1 MKLNEIV
8 ITKIHNLSIIS
19 SPSGKFKEMKNR
31 KYYGLSFCIKGQI
44 TYTQNGKRFISTKSN
59 AVLLPKGGH
68 YTFTSNADGLFPIIN
83 FDGTGIN
90 CDEIT
95 LFSLQNAE
103 PFIQDFNKLSELFL
117 YKNNQLLIFS
127 IFYDMLRR
135 LAQEQVPQNDILY
148 HAINFIKN
156 NISNPELSNLLI
168 SQNINISEVYLRK
181 LFAAKYNTSPKQYI
195 LDMRI
200 QKAKHLLANSP
211 YSITAI
217 GTDCGFSSVYI
228 FSRCFKNRV
237 GISPNEY
244 AKINRKFE
252 L

>member
-8 ITKIHNLSIIS
+8 ITKIHKLSIIS

-31 KYYGLSFCIKGQI
+31 AYYGLSFCIKGQI
-44 TYTQNGKRFISTKSN
+44 TYTQNGKRFISTKNN
-59 AVLLPKGGH
+59 AVLLPKGGN
-68 YTFTSNADGLFPIIN
+68 YTLTSNADGLFPIID
-83 FDGTGIN
+83 FDCTGIN

-135 LAQEQVPQNDILY
+135 LEQEQVPPNDALY
-148 HAINFIKN
+148 HATNFIKN

-181 LFAAKYNTSPKQYI
+181 LFAAKYNISPKQYI

-237 GISPNEY
+237 GISPSEY

>member
-1 MKLNEIV
+1 MRLNDIV
-8 ITKIHNLSIIS
+8 LSKIHNLSIIS
-19 SPSGKFKEMKNR
+19 SPGGKFIEMKNR

-44 TYTQNGKRFISTKSN
+44 TYTQNGKTFISTKSN
-59 AVLLPKGGH
+59 AVLLPKGGD
-68 YTFTSNADGLFPIIN
+68 YSLISNADGFFPLIN
-83 FDGTGIN
+83 FDCTGID
-90 CDEIT
+90 CDEIA
-95 LFSLQNAE
+95 LFSLQNPE

-127 IFYDMLRR
+127 IFNGMLYR
-135 LAQEQVPQNDILY
+135 LAQEQIPQNDILY
-148 HAINFIKN
+148 HAINYIKK
-156 NISNPELSNLLI
+156 NISNPELSNLLV
-168 SQNINISEVYLRK
+168 SQNANISEVYLRK

-217 GTDCGFSSVYI
+217 GTECGFSSLYI

-237 GISPNEY
+237 GISPTEY
-244 AKINRKFE
+244 AKNNRLFE
-252 L
+252 I